1 MSLNFLS
8 RLTHF
13 TFVTSDSCILKTLDF
28 LYGGFTLRDGN
39 GTFLNDFI
47 NIDHLLEIGA
57 KREEEM
63 VRS

>member
-1 MSLNFLS
+1 MSLNYRS

-13 TFVTSDSCILKTLDF
+13 TFVTSNSCILKTLDC
-28 LYGGFTLRDGN
+28 LYGGFGLCDGHR
-39 GTFLNDFI
+39 TFLNYFI
-47 NIDHLLEIGA
+47 NIDLLRETGT